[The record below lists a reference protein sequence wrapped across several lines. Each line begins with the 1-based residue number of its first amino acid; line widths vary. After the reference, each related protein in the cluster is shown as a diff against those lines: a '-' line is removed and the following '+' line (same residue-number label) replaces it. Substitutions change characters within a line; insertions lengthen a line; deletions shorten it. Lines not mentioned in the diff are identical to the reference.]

1 MYLQYWREVILHL
14 FDNPLKKTR
23 NMAAG
28 VLGYKRGY
36 FYVRRPSDMT
46 DENTRDRSNDMSREN
61 KIYFVENLYNNH
73 ST

>member
-1 MYLQYWREVILHL
+1 
-14 FDNPLKKTR
+14 
-23 NMAAG
+23 MAAG